1 MTQTFSTV
9 HQASRLL
16 ALVMG
21 LAVLAALPAAAQ
33 SSEGPKWYERLR
45 FDGDLRLRYD
55 LTNLDA
61 APAGPSAGDSRGRL
75 RFRFR
80 FGLTAPVTKTVTAGV
95 RLSSNEGNDPTSGN
109 VTLGSA
115 TAPKTI
121 QLDRAFVTWAP
132 TTRVSIT
139 GGKFASPLYRPAAV
153 FRSEMVHDEDFSPD
167 GLSQTFVPVK
177 HPSGLL
183 RALTVHLAQ
192 WYLQEFSKSS
202 DVWMLGGQGVLDLAP
217 GARSHLNVAGGYLH
231 YVNGPLLAQA
241 RNTNNQLKV
250 THSVVL
256 KDGSVVPGGTLLQP
270 SSTNPFDHFVSDFR
284 ILSGSVAWR
293 QDKIFGETAL
303 QLFAEGAENTGAA
316 QDRNAFSVGVGLDR
330 LRKIPGWSAAA
341 VWTHVE
347 QESVLSM
354 FSYSD
359 LGLGGTNQQGAVLQ
373 AQYRPNQNIT
383 FSARHHV
390 VKPIRVVD
398 LEGPTQRLQVDVSVA
413 F

>member
-1 MTQTFSTV
+1 MTPTFSTALP
-9 HQASRLL
+9 ASRLL
-16 ALVMG
+16 ALVTG

-55 LTNLDA
+55 LTYLDA
-61 APAGPSAGDSRGRL
+61 APAGPSDGDSRGRL

-80 FGLTAPVTKTVTAGV
+80 FGLTAPITKTVTAGV
-95 RLSSNEGNDPTSGN
+95 RLTSNEGNDPTSGN

-115 TAPKTI
+115 AAPKTI
-121 QLDRAFVTWAP
+121 QLDRAFITWAP

-217 GARSHLNVAGGYLH
+217 GARSHLNLAGGYLH

-303 QLFAEGAENTGAA
+303 QLFAEAAENTGAA